1 MLNYWKPPLLYYQGI
16 EVYCPLVDGDIIPF
30 RHRNSS
36 SSSSSATPS
45 SGEPSPASAPS
56 PTSAPPPPKT
66 PAAEPPLPSAH
77 LLYVREIITRIA
89 NAMGAAGYAEYGYW
103 DDDDDNES
111 VSASDPEEEE
121 TGKPSKPRQAKEEM
135 LQVAAWLDEARSSR
149 TDEQRM
155 VTLGKR
161 RRSCSEEMTPSQIA
175 MLRSV
180 PYSSSQAGFYSDSD
194 LLSAGDS
201 RPRSII
207 TL

>member
-1 MLNYWKPPLLYYQGI
+1 MNNYWKPPLLYQGTHL
-16 EVYCPLVDGDIIPF
+16 YCPLADGDIIPF

-45 SGEPSPASAPS
+45 SGSPSPTSAPS
-56 PTSAPPPPKT
+56 PTSPS
-66 PAAEPPLPSAH
+66 LPSAH
-77 LLYVREIITRIA
+77 LLYVREIITYIA
-89 NAMGAAGYAEYGYW
+89 NAMGVAGYAEYGYW

-111 VSASDPEEEE
+111 VLASDPEEEEASDSEEEE
-121 TGKPSKPRQAKEEM
+121 TGKPSEPRPAKEEM

-161 RRSCSEEMTPSQIA
+161 RRSCLEEMTPPQIV

-201 RPRSII
+201 RRRSII

>member
-1 MLNYWKPPLLYYQGI
+1 
-16 EVYCPLVDGDIIPF
+16 
-30 RHRNSS
+30 
-36 SSSSSATPS
+36 
-45 SGEPSPASAPS
+45 
-56 PTSAPPPPKT
+56 
-66 PAAEPPLPSAH
+66 
-77 LLYVREIITRIA
+77 
-89 NAMGAAGYAEYGYW
+89 MGAAGYAEYGYW

-161 RRSCSEEMTPSQIA
+161 RRSCSEEMTPSQIV
-175 MLRSV
+175 MLRS
-180 PYSSSQAGFYSDSD
+180 SLAGFYSDSD